1 MKTCAIT
8 VISRRKCVPVEF
20 CTLPWNL
27 HWPFETPSKTV
38 HKMLVNSAWHNFAD
52 FGQRLQNEQFFFS
65 IGQLSLFL
73 FSFCFKTITQTK
85 SNGAST

>member
-52 FGQRLQNEQFFFS
+52 FGQRLQNEQFFFLL
-65 IGQLSLFL
+65 GNFL
-73 FSFCFKTITQTK
+73 CFCSVFALRQ
-85 SNGAST
+85 